1 MTPEIAVTL
10 TWALRAS
17 LEDVRA
23 VLACAGLE
31 DFTEELWRTKS

>member
-1 MTPEIAVTL
+1 MTPEIVVTL

-17 LEDVRA
+17 REDVRA

-31 DFTEELWRTKS
+31 DFAEELWGAKS